1 MPTGCT
7 WGVGMLDAL
16 GYPFFQR
23 ALLAGLLV
31 SLLSGLLSPFVVQ
44 RRLSFLGDGLA
55 HAAFAGV
62 ALGLFLRGEPLW
74 FALPFTFLVAMAITL
89 VKEKTELSED
99 TAIGVFFALSV
110 ALGAVFLSKARG
122 YVGDAMGYLFG
133 SLLAVGPADL
143 WAMALLLFLALFLLP
158 LWGPLAYATFD
169 RELALSD
176 RVPVVLHDYLL
187 SGFLAVS
194 LVLAVKVVGIILVA
208 AFLVIPGAAA
218 RLLSRTFAGLTLLS
232 LLLASFSTVL
242 GLFLSFLLDWPSGAS
257 IVLLQAALFGLA
269 FVKTV
274 FSVRK

>member
-1 MPTGCT
+1 MPTGYT
-7 WGVGMLDAL
+7 WGVGMLEAL

-23 ALLAGLLV
+23 ALCAGLLV
-31 SLLSGLLSPFVVQ
+31 SLLSGFLSPFVVQ

-110 ALGAVFLSKARG
+110 ALGAVFLSQAKG

-133 SLLAVGPADL
+133 SLLAVGAADL
-143 WAMALLLFLALFLLP
+143 WAMAFLLLLALLLLP

-208 AFLVIPGAAA
+208 AFLVIPGAVA
-218 RLLSRTFAGLTLLS
+218 RLLSPTFAGLTLLS
-232 LLLASFSTVL
+232 LALSVLSTVL

-274 FSVRK
+274 FSGGK

>member
-1 MPTGCT
+1 
-7 WGVGMLDAL
+7 VAEAL

-31 SLLSGLLSPFVVQ
+31 ALLSGFLSPFVVQ

-74 FALPFTFLVAMAITL
+74 FALPFTFLVAMAITF
-89 VKEKTELSED
+89 VKERTELSED

-110 ALGAVFLSKARG
+110 ALGAIFLAKARG

-133 SLLAVGPADL
+133 SLLAVGPLDL
-143 WAMALLLFLALFLLP
+143 LAVGLMALLALFFLP
-158 LWGPLAYATFD
+158 LWGPVAYATLD
-169 RELALSD
+169 RELALAD

-194 LVLAVKVVGIILVA
+194 LVLAVKVVGLLLVA

-218 RLLSRTFAGLTLLS
+218 RLLARTFAGMTLLS
-232 LLLASFSTVL
+232 LLLALLSTL
-242 GLFLSFLLDWPSGAS
+242 GGLFLSLALDWPSGAS
-257 IVLLQAALFGLA
+257 VVLFQALLFALALA
-269 FVKTV
+269 KTRL
-274 FSVRK
+274 SGGK

>member
-1 MPTGCT
+1 
-7 WGVGMLDAL
+7 MLEAL
-16 GYPFFQR
+16 SFPFFQR
-23 ALLAGLLV
+23 ALLAGVLV
-31 SLLSGLLSPFVVQ
+31 SLLTGLLSPFVVQ

-74 FALPFTFLVAMAITL
+74 FALPFTFLVAMAITF
-89 VKEKTELSED
+89 VKERTELSED

-110 ALGAVFLSKARG
+110 ALGALFLSQARG

-133 SLLAVGPADL
+133 SLLAVGPQDL
-143 WAMALLLFLALFLLP
+143 LAVGLLLLLALFLLP

-176 RVPVVLHDYLL
+176 RVPVAFHDYLL
-187 SGFLAVS
+187 SGFIAVS

-208 AFLVIPGAAA
+208 AFLVIPGATA
-218 RLLSRTFAGLTLLS
+218 RLLAPTMALLTLLS
-232 LLLASFSTVL
+232 LLLAALSTVL

-257 IVLLQAALFGLA
+257 IVLFQAFLFGLA

-274 FSVRK
+274 FSGGK

>member
-1 MPTGCT
+1 
-7 WGVGMLDAL
+7 MLDAL

-133 SLLAVGPADL
+133 SLLAVSPGDL
-143 WAMALLLFLALFLLP
+143 WAMGLLLLFLALFLLP
-158 LWGPLAYATFD
+158 LWGPLAYATLD

-187 SGFLAVS
+187 SGFIAVG

-257 IVLLQAALFGLA
+257 IVLLQAVLFGLA

>member
-1 MPTGCT
+1 
-7 WGVGMLDAL
+7 MLEAL

-23 ALLAGLLV
+23 ALLAGILV

-62 ALGLFLRGEPLW
+62 ALGLFLRAEPLW
-74 FALPFTFLVAMAITL
+74 LALPFTFLVAMAITFIR
-89 VKEKTELSED
+89 EKTELSED
-99 TAIGVFFALSV
+99 TAIGIFFALSV

-133 SLLAVGPADL
+133 SLLAVGPVDL
-143 WAMALLLFLALFLLP
+143 WTMALLLLFALFLLP
-158 LWGPLAYATFD
+158 LWGPLAYATLD

-176 RVPVVLHDYLL
+176 RVPVVFHDYLL
-187 SGFLAVS
+187 SGFIAVS
-194 LVLAVKVVGIILVA
+194 MVLAVKVVGILLVA

-232 LLLASFSTVL
+232 LILGVISTGL

-269 FVKTV
+269 FFKTMI
-274 FSVRK
+274 SAAK